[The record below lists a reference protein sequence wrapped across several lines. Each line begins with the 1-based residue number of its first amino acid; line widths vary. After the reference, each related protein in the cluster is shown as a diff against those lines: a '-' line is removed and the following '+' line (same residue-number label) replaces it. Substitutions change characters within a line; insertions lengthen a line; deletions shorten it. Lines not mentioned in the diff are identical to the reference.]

1 MYLPLLPHC
10 AYSPLTQTIASFG
23 FLALQGE
30 SAFILAKME
39 LKPSAIAMFPFCAV
53 VLVGACDAGFG
64 ALIEGLAT
72 AGEGWTDCWVLLGLS
87 AAVLAEF
94 VDTGVAVPVN
104 TFDKE
109 IVGRP
114 GSVDP
119 VLATAAGFDAKGD
132 FPEEDVAAPT
142 EEAVDSWVA
151 APGPLPKA
159 GTEPTCFDSVGEG
172 AAAECSYCDGE
183 AGEAVGAPPGALDV
197 VSVLSEVV
205 VAAPGPSPK
214 AGTDPI
220 CLEADGVGDPSLCCA
235 AGEVEGGAVG
245 AAGEVELR
253 KRGCRRPSY
262 RIRPAA
268 TVLDST
274 ASSTSGC
281 RRIFSRIQE
290 NSRSWERL
298 DRD

>member
-1 MYLPLLPHC
+1 M
-10 AYSPLTQTIASFG
+10 
-23 FLALQGE
+23 
-30 SAFILAKME
+30 
-39 LKPSAIAMFPFCAV
+39 
-53 VLVGACDAGFG
+53 
-64 ALIEGLAT
+64 
-72 AGEGWTDCWVLLGLS
+72 
-87 AAVLAEF
+87 
-94 VDTGVAVPVN
+94 
-104 TFDKE
+104 
-109 IVGRP
+109 GRP

-119 VLATAAGFDAKGD
+119 ALATAVGLDPKGD
-132 FPEEDVAAPT
+132 LPEEDVVAPT

-172 AAAECSYCDGE
+172 AAAEYSCCDEG
-183 AGEAVGAPPGALDV
+183 AADTAGAPLGALVVVFV
-197 VSVLSEVV
+197 VSAIV

-214 AGTDPI
+214 AGTDPT
-220 CLEADGVGDPSLCCA
+220 CLEADGVSDASFCCA
-235 AGEVEGGAVG
+235 AGEVGGGVVG

-281 RRIFSRIQE
+281 RRIFCRIQG
-290 NSRSWERL
+290 NS
-298 DRD
+298 